1 MKRSRLIS
9 FLFTLCLILCACAS
23 EQTPPALDV
32 QPPVTDNTQ
41 QQPPSS
47 NETPAPPQTDAE
59 NEDIV
64 QPPYIPEALTVEL
77 VVEWE
82 AADALLSRLEDMGEL
97 LRLAL
102 EKTGYGVERI
112 TLTIST
118 AGGFTAES
126 LSRGGVDVA
135 VLPAVDFLSCS
146 TSAAGIAMSSEDIPE
161 TVIALSL
168 AKGEPDSGFC
178 AALFDALTRT
188 EQGQEFLALC
198 RPGAV
203 FTVPTEEGMQAVAD
217 FLAQQETDGG
227 HAS

>member
-1 MKRSRLIS
+1 MKRSILIS
-9 FLFTLCLILCACAS
+9 FFITLCLVLCACVS
-23 EQTPPALDV
+23 EQTFPADDDVPPAAD
-32 QPPVTDNTQ
+32 DTQ
-41 QQPPSS
+41 QQTPSS
-47 NETPAPPQTDAE
+47 DETPAPPQSDEEE
-59 NEDIV
+59 NV
-64 QPPYIPEALTVEL
+64 PPTVIPETLTMEI

-82 AADALLSRLEDMGEL
+82 AADALLSRLEDMSEL

-102 EKTGYGVERI
+102 EETGYGVERV

-126 LSRGGVDVA
+126 LSRGGVDA
-135 VLPAVDFLSCS
+135 AILPAVDFIAC
-146 TSAAGIAMSSEDIPE
+146 TNAAAGIAMSGEEIPE

-178 AALFDALTRT
+178 AALFDAFTQT

-203 FTVPTEEGMQAVAD
+203 FDIPTEEGMQAVLD
-217 FLAQQETDGG
+217 FLAQQEADGE
-227 HAS
+227 HAE

>member
-118 AGGFTAES
+118 AATI
-126 LSRGGVDVA
+126 
-135 VLPAVDFLSCS
+135 
-146 TSAAGIAMSSEDIPE
+146 SATM
-161 TVIALSL
+161 
-168 AKGEPDSGFC
+168 
-178 AALFDALTRT
+178 R
-188 EQGQEFLALC
+188 
-198 RPGAV
+198 AV
-203 FTVPTEEGMQAVAD
+203 FMMHDLRRFPVAQGSPPQPA
-217 FLAQQETDGG
+217 FLPLWEQ
-227 HAS
+227 